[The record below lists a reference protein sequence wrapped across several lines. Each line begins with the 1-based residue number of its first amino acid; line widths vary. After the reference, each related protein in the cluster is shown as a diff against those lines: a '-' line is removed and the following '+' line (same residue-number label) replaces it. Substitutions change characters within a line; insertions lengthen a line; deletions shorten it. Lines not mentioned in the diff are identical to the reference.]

1 MCGLEGERQA
11 LRAELE
17 RSGVSS
23 ESVDSVLARV
33 RAQTPDA
40 ARSEKLYVPG
50 TGTVA
55 GAEPP
60 RPVAAHA
67 PATTSSASTP
77 SALPAAST
85 ASSAAA
91 ESSIRSSAF
100 HVFLFLD
107 SICNI
112 LHSTFAGYWLF
123 SKLQILFV
131 IVYLQYRRS
140 ASEEVEN

>member
-17 RSGVSS
+17 RSGVPS

-33 RAQTPDA
+33 RAQAPDA

-50 TGTVA
+50 TR
-55 GAEPP
+55 AEPFKP
-60 RPVAAHA
+60 A
-67 PATTSSASTP
+67 PPPASTSSASAP

-91 ESSIRSSAF
+91 GSSMREHRSYCS
-100 HVFLFLD
+100 
-107 SICNI
+107 
-112 LHSTFAGYWLF
+112 
-123 SKLQILFV
+123 
-131 IVYLQYRRS
+131 
-140 ASEEVEN
+140 